1 MLNPNEDRLDYGQ
14 MLSPPEGFRLDFAV
28 GTTYS
33 LDLDALVGVSIAL
46 GLSEETDSDLM
57 RNPICLLEALRSV
70 GDKVALFCEAGQ
82 IHMPNSVTPLYVL
95 LEKMVFQVLMPK
107 RREIA
112 RYPSFHP
119 KFWLI
124 RYENKAGDILYRV
137 AVLSRNLTFDRS
149 WDVTFAMDGQM
160 IRGER
165 LDKNAPV
172 ADFLFAL
179 SKTLPETAQEK
190 KRKIFQM
197 IRELPFVPFQLNSR
211 EFQDFEFLP
220 VGVHK
225 KDGGFYDMGKTP
237 LFQEAFQEL
246 MIMSPFLSGG
256 VIRDFNDRWNSRRNP
271 QYLMITRD
279 SSLNRLKTED
289 CDHFQIYTLKDAVVD
304 GESAISEDGTHAA
317 KQDIH
322 AKVYMTRNGTSAD
335 LYLGSLNASHN
346 AISGNVEFMICLHS
360 RSKYLN
366 LEQLKNQL
374 FCGSDDRLN
383 PFQPAQPGTG
393 EEDTEPK
400 LDQVFKD
407 LARNHPTA
415 YAEEC
420 GEGYDLTVQLGT
432 LETEYQVRIAPL
444 PIKATVPI
452 AETVLFTGLSALQ
465 LTEFYRVTVSDGEFS
480 QSRVLMIPT
489 SGMPEDREKRII
501 SSVVNNKSNFY
512 YYVSFLLGDSF
523 ALSTMDADAILG
535 RGNGGTVH
543 SADLLPP
550 LYEKMLRTAAEDP
563 ERLREID
570 YLLKAVAKDGVVP
583 ERFEELYN
591 TFKKAVKL
599 DD

>member
-14 MLSPPEGFRLDFAV
+14 VLAPPEGFRLDFAV

-95 LEKMVFQVLMPK
+95 LEKMVFQILMPK
-107 RREIA
+107 RRGIA

-124 RYENKAGDILYRV
+124 RYENKAREILYRV

-149 WDVTFAMDGQM
+149 WDVTFAMDGRLV
-160 IRGER
+160 RGER
-165 LDKNAPV
+165 SEKNLPV
-172 ADFLFAL
+172 EDFLYAL
-179 SKTLPETAQEK
+179 TRSLPEAADEK
-190 KRKIFQM
+190 KKKIFQM
-197 IRELPFVPFQLNSR
+197 IRDLSFVSFQLDSK
-211 EFQDFEFLP
+211 EFSDFTFFP

-225 KDGGFYDMGKTP
+225 KSGFYDMKETP
-237 LFQEAFQEL
+237 LFQEACQEL
-246 MIMSPFLSGG
+246 LIMSPFLSSG
-256 VIRDFNDRWNSRRNP
+256 VIRDFNSRWNGRKNP
-271 QYLMITRD
+271 RYMLITRA
-279 SSLNRLKTED
+279 SSLNRLKPDD
-289 CDHFQIYTLKDAVVD
+289 CDHFEIYTLKDAVVD
-304 GESAISEDGTHAA
+304 GESAISEDGSSAA

-322 AKVYMTRNGTSAD
+322 AKVYMTRNGTKAD

-366 LEQLKNQL
+366 LEQLQNQL
-374 FCGSDDRLN
+374 FCGTDDRLN
-383 PFQPAQPGTG
+383 PFQPAQPGT
-393 EEDTEPK
+393 EEEVSGSQ
-400 LDQVFKD
+400 LEQVFKD
-407 LARNHPTA
+407 LARNCPTA
-415 YAEEC
+415 FAEDC
-420 GEGYDLTVQLGT
+420 GESYDLTIQFGS
-432 LETEYQVRIAPL
+432 LETEYQVELAPL
-444 PIKATVPI
+444 LLKKTVPY
-452 AETVLFTGLSALQ
+452 AETVVFTGLSALQ
-465 LTEFYRVTVSDGEFS
+465 LTEFYRVTASDGEETL
-480 QSRVLMIPT
+480 SRILMIPT

-501 SSVVNNKSNFY
+501 SSVVNNKNNFY
-512 YYVSFLLGDSF
+512 QYISFLLGDSYV
-523 ALSTMDADAILG
+523 LSTMDTEVVLG
-535 RGNGGTVH
+535 QGGGAGRP
-543 SADLLPP
+543 ADLLPP

-563 ERLREID
+563 QRLKEID

-583 ERFEELYN
+583 EHFEELYN

>member
-14 MLSPPEGFRLDFAV
+14 VLLPPEGFRLDFAV

-46 GLSEETDSDLM
+46 GLSEETDSNLM

-82 IHMPNSVTPLYVL
+82 IHMPNAVTPLYVL

-107 RREIA
+107 RRGIA

-124 RYENKAGDILYRV
+124 RYENKAGEIIYRV

-149 WDVTFAMDGQM
+149 WDVTFAMDGRM

-165 LDKNAPV
+165 SDKNLPV
-172 ADFLFAL
+172 EDFLYAL
-179 SKTLPETAQEK
+179 SGSLPDTAAQK
-190 KRKIFQM
+190 KKKIFGM
-197 IRELPFVPFQLNSR
+197 IRELPFVSFQLESK
-211 EFQDFEFLP
+211 EFADFTFLP
-220 VGVHK
+220 VGIHK
-225 KDGGFYDMGKTP
+225 KSGFYNMEETP
-237 LFQEAFQEL
+237 LFQDAFQEL
-246 MIMSPFLSGG
+246 LIMSPFLSGS
-256 VIRDFNDRWNSRRNP
+256 VIRDFNSRWNSRKNP
-271 QYLMITRD
+271 RYMLITRD
-279 SSLNRLKTED
+279 SSLNKLKLED

-304 GESAISEDGTHAA
+304 GESAISEDGTSAA

-322 AKVYMTRNGTSAD
+322 AKVYMTRNGMKSD

-374 FCGSDDRLN
+374 FCGNDDRLN
-383 PFQPAQPGTG
+383 PFQPAQPGM
-393 EEDTEPK
+393 EEEPAGSQME
-400 LDQVFKD
+400 QVFKD
-407 LARNHPTA
+407 LAHNRPTA
-415 YAEEC
+415 QVEDC
-420 GEGYDLTVQLGT
+420 GESYDLTVQLGS
-432 LETEYQVRIAPL
+432 LDTEYQVELAPL
-444 PIKATVPI
+444 PLKQTVPYS
-452 AETVLFTGLSALQ
+452 ETVVFTGLSALQ
-465 LTEFYRVTVSDGEFS
+465 LTEFYRVTVSDGEAKL
-480 QSRVLMIPT
+480 SRILMIPT
-489 SGMPEDREKRII
+489 TGMPEDREKRII
-501 SSVVNNKSNFY
+501 SSVVNNKNNFY
-512 YYVSFLLGDSF
+512 HYISFLLGDSYV
-523 ALSTMDADAILG
+523 LSTMDTEAVLRQG
-535 RGNGGTVH
+535 GGTGRPV
-543 SADLLPP
+543 DILPP

-583 ERFEELYN
+583 EHFEELYN